1 MLRLRVRT
9 IIWTFSSN
17 SGLAW
22 RPPFAGCQPQP
33 NVGHGFGQAPLPKAP
48 ILSDSDRTLR
58 DCALVALSDGVQGSL
73 HCTGQRCISRKIRT
87 PWPPRRRMQGFSHLR
102 THVAR
107 HIEILPACCPPLSSS
122 SQNHLRARACTSHQ
136 CLQNALEAESLC

>member
-73 HCTGQRCISRKIRT
+73 HCTGQRCISRKISIRS
-87 PWPPRRRMQGFSHLR
+87 QDALAAAASYAGLFSFANACCASYR
-102 THVAR
+102 NTSGV
-107 HIEILPACCPPLSSS
+107 LPASVIFFSKSFTSSGVHQSSVFAKCP
-122 SQNHLRARACTSHQ
+122 
-136 CLQNALEAESLC
+136 